1 MLFRKDINGLRA
13 FAVLAVVFFH
23 FNIIGF
29 DGGFSGVDMFF
40 VISGYLMTAIIFG
53 KLDKNSFSILEFY
66 LARAKRII
74 PALFFL
80 CICLLIAGWFLLPP
94 SEFKA
99 LGKQTAGAST
109 FLSNFIFLKGA
120 GYFDSAS
127 HEKWLLHTWSLSVEW
142 QFYIIYPL
150 VIAVV
155 RKIVSA
161 NVSRWF
167 VLIAAIFSLAVS
179 VFLPPGFS
187 AFEFYML
194 PTRAWEMMAGG
205 LVYLFAPKTSPRFS
219 AFWEWMGI
227 AIIILSIVFL
237 DASLKWPGIYAL
249 IPVMGVV
256 LVLLANRERSILTG
270 NAIGQ
275 YFGSISYSLYLW
287 HWPVVVGLHFY
298 DVFDNNLFKITGIFS
313 SLVLAH
319 LSYTFIES
327 RWRSPASPKVS
338 ISSNLKSQLKNG
350 LIARKFN
357 SSVFQLGGYALATF
371 LVAFAG
377 VLIIRFDGISSRV
390 DRFVAVADAEQ
401 ENRNLRAECFVLPGA
416 DPKSPMCVF
425 GKDTS
430 SIAAIVVGDSHANAT
445 ITAVAESL
453 PVDKGGVLFLGAD
466 GCAAMMN
473 LSSPNFYACG
483 AYNKTILQYLDQN
496 LPGVPVIIVNHITT
510 RSLIPASSSQRI
522 VYLDDTPNTH
532 AQFAELFSTQYKSRV
547 CELVKKRPV
556 YIVQP
561 IPEMGSPVPQKIA
574 RAKMLY
580 NEEIE
585 VSVTRDFYL
594 EENGLIRSMIQ
605 ESAEFCKAAI
615 IDPID
620 YLCDDEKCMGSLNGR
635 PLYYDDDHLS
645 EYGNKLLVPMFKTI
659 WDAPENDLIFQG
671 ATAKN

>member
-13 FAVLAVVFFH
+13 FAVVAVVFFH

-80 CICLLIAGWFLLPP
+80 CVCLLIMGWFLLPP

-99 LGKQTAGAST
+99 LGKQTVGAST

-150 VIAVV
+150 MIVVV
-155 RKIVSA
+155 RKILSA
-161 NVSRWF
+161 NASRWF

-205 LVYLFAPKTSPRFS
+205 LVYLFAPKTSLRFP

-227 AIIILSIVFL
+227 SIIILSVVFL

-249 IPVMGVV
+249 IPVLGVV
-256 LVLLANRERSILTG
+256 LVVLANRERSIFTG
-270 NAIGQ
+270 NALGQ
-275 YFGSISYSLYLW
+275 YVGSISYSLYLW
-287 HWPVVVGLHFY
+287 HWPIVVGLHFY
-298 DVFDNNLFKITGIFS
+298 DVFNNNIFKIAGIFL
-313 SLVLAH
+313 SLLLAH

-327 RWRSPASPKVS
+327 RWRSPARPNASISVESNLSSKISLISPKFR
-338 ISSNLKSQLKNG
+338 
-350 LIARKFN
+350 A
-357 SSVFQLGGYALATF
+357 SVFQLGCYALATF
-371 LVAFAG
+371 FVALTGLLIVRSDG
-377 VLIIRFDGISSRV
+377 VGSRV
-390 DRFVAVADAEQ
+390 DDFVAVADAEQ
-401 ENRNLRAECFVLPGA
+401 DNKNPRLECFVAQGA
-416 DPKSPMCVF
+416 DSKSPMCVF
-425 GKDTS
+425 GKNAS
-430 SIAAIVVGDSHANAT
+430 SIAAIVIGDSHANAT

-473 LSSPNFYACG
+473 LSSPNFLGCG
-483 AYNKTILQYLDQN
+483 AYNKTILQYLSEN
-496 LPGVPVIIVNHITT
+496 LPGVPVIIINHITT
-510 RSLIPASSSQRI
+510 RSLRPTSKLQRV
-522 VYLDDTPNTH
+522 VYLDGVPNTNT
-532 AQFAELFSTQYKSRV
+532 QFAGLFSTQYKLRV
-547 CELVKKRPV
+547 CEIAKKRPV

-561 IPEMGSPVPQKIA
+561 IPEMGLSVPQTIA

-580 NEEIE
+580 NQEID
-585 VSVTRDFYL
+585 VSVTRVSYL
-594 EENGLIRSMIQ
+594 EENNLIRTMIQ
-605 ESAEFCKAAI
+605 DSAEFCKAEI
-615 IDPID
+615 IDPVD
-620 YLCDDEKCMGSLNGR
+620 YLCDNEKCMGSLNGR

-645 EYGNKLLVPMFKTI
+645 EYGNKLLVPMFKKI
-659 WDAPENDLIFQG
+659 WDVPESDLTLQG